1 MKNGYIILGLAIL
14 IIGVISMAKYSE
26 VQTEIKQPIT
36 LEYMETMNDYD
47 KEWNEIHALE
57 QKGLI
62 KSALEKV
69 MPLYDRAMRENNTPQ
84 IIKAILYRE
93 KYKSQ
98 LEEYGF
104 ENSIR
109 ALTQEA
115 EQLKGP
121 AQSLVHFVIGQS
133 FSNYLQN
140 NYWQF
145 SNRTTTPSFK
155 PEDLETWS
163 IEHFIT
169 EINNRFT
176 LALKDDALKTVPI
189 TDLDAIIKYGQN
201 TDDLRPSLYDFMAF
215 QILGYYANP
224 NSYLTEP
231 VYKFYLDD
239 EKVFASSADFVNH
252 NFISQDSTSHL
263 YQSILLYQDVLKFRI
278 NQDKVAALVDADLSR
293 LEFALNNSTLNNKGE
308 LYELAIENLLREHKK
323 EESVYPIILLAQ
335 ANFYQ
340 QSNTHL
346 GDEKANLKKAH
357 KLLAEIKEKYKNSS
371 VVKQA
376 KNLAQNLER
385 KSIRTETEKV
395 YPKGENILTQIDYK
409 NIDKIYCRIYSLEP
423 GDEYEMRNNREDLL
437 DGIKKKN
444 VLKEWSQAIPKFDDF
459 HQHQTEVKV
468 DPLPFGQ
475 YVLLISND
483 KNFAKNKEEITANF
497 FTVSNLSYII
507 TQNNPNHSMV
517 VMDRISG
524 APIANAKVD
533 FYTQKYNSTTRR
545 SNLIKDQTTQSDEK
559 GFVNAKTT
567 ARNNLM
573 PKVTLEEDILFLQD
587 WFYERREYT
596 PSDRNVVNIFLD
608 RAIYRPSQT
617 IYFKAIAHNIN
628 GETQL
633 PTLLPNQELEVR
645 LRDANYQEV
654 EKLSLKTNEYGSING
669 SFTAPANGLLG
680 SMTIEIT
687 GYGGK
692 QLKVEEYKRPKFE
705 AEFLP
710 VEKEYALNENVVITG
725 KATAFAGNTID
736 GAKVVYRVERG
747 VEYPYWRYSYYRRY
761 RPQAPMR
768 IKTSETITKADGTF
782 EIDFELLP
790 DPSSNQSAKP
800 VFVYTIYA
808 DITDISGETRSVQT
822 RIRASELALALSV
835 SAPSA
840 IDKSELENINIVTAN
855 LNGKYQEAKVEVE
868 IYSLQAE
875 DRLYRDRF
883 WGFPDTVN
891 FTKVEFE
898 KLFPSYRFAKKKS
911 MAELP
916 EVKQVF
922 AKSITSTEEG
932 KLDIS
937 KLKLSAGYYKI
948 KASSNDKNGNKI
960 ETESTFEVKDKQAKK
975 PAVPTAL
982 ALNMDEETYAPGMTA
997 ITTFSSSTK
1006 NASVLSAVI
1015 RRDKS
1020 NVETWLNAD
1029 PLAIK
1034 EVEITEK
1041 DLGNV
1046 SVFGCTIINNRFYS
1060 QSTILPVP
1068 WSEKS
1073 LSISY
1078 SSFRDKLL
1086 PGQEEEWTIKI
1097 EGSKKERV
1105 AAELMAGMYDASLD
1119 QFAPNNWSANYFPTL
1134 YAQYQA
1140 QAGQNFNRQKGYN
1153 LSSIR
1158 WKSENIVRKQYRQF
1172 DYFGFMQYALSIR
1185 GGRAGGSSYY
1195 IDGVETRSSGMSDGK
1210 VSRQMQKSAPA
1221 PVLEMEMDEVSI
1233 AANDSSDKSS
1243 NVLNDVVV
1251 ESKNNESSAQTSDKD
1266 NADQAPAI
1274 RKNLKETVFFFPDLY
1289 TDKDGNV
1296 LIKFK
1301 MNEALTKWKFMAFAH
1316 TKDLATA
1323 ISTKEVVTQKELM
1336 VQPNAPRFFREGDK
1350 IRYSAKVSNL
1360 SEVSMT
1366 GEATLELFDALTME
1380 SIDIPFGN
1388 KKSSQAFTV
1397 NVGESEPLFWDLD
1410 IPFDQLGAVLHR
1422 VVVRAGKYADGE
1434 ESALPI
1440 LTNRK
1445 LVTETMPLP
1454 LRAGQSKEFVFES
1467 MQNNNST
1474 SLTNHQYTLEFTSNP
1489 AWYAVQSLPYL
1500 MEYPYECT
1508 EQIFNKFFANAL
1520 ASHVANSTPKIKQI
1534 FESWKGT
1541 DAMKSNLSKNQE
1553 LKSALL
1559 EETPWVLDA
1568 QSEEQQRRNIAL
1580 LFDLNKMSNEKSK
1593 LLKVLTERQ
1602 LSNGGFSWFPG
1613 GRDSWYIT
1621 QYLVEGIGHL
1631 QTLGIDM
1638 NSPELNQILQNA
1650 VRYIDDRV
1658 VEHYNNAKKYNK
1670 DPDLSGMSIH
1680 YLYARSFFT
1689 QYDFNSKTQ
1698 KVLKHYQNKAKTQW
1712 VNQGLYYQGL
1722 LALATNRYDM
1732 NSVANEITAS
1742 LKERALSHKEL
1753 GKYWKYD
1760 RGYYWYQMPIETH
1773 SVMIEVF
1780 EEVAKDKEMVDELR
1794 LWLLKNKQTNAW
1806 ETTKATS
1813 AAVYALLMSGDD
1825 WLKETKQV
1833 EIIYPN
1839 KQLNADLAKSQ
1850 SEAQAGTGYF
1860 KHTWNEVNPNLSSLK
1875 VNNPNTVPAWGAAYW
1890 QYFEDLDKITTFEET
1905 PLKLNKQ
1912 VFLSAQGDR
1921 GETMSPVTESTKLKV
1936 GDKLKIRIELRV
1948 DRDMEFIH
1956 MKDMRA
1962 AGFEPMNVFSQ
1973 YKWQGGLG
1981 YYESTKDA
1989 STNFFFD
1996 QLPKGTYVFEYP
2008 LRVVHAGD
2016 FSNGVTTIQSMY
2028 APEFTSHSQ
2037 GIRIEVGN

>member
-1 MKNGYIILGLAIL
+1 MSRLTIERTSARAVVNRIPIPTQIEIVKN
-14 IIGVISMAKYSE
+14 KC
-26 VQTEIKQPIT
+26 
-36 LEYMETMNDYD
+36 MNDYD
-47 KEWNEIHALE
+47 KVWKEILE
-57 QKGLI
+57 LERKGLI
-62 KSALEKV
+62 KSALKKV
-69 MPLYDRAMRENNTPQ
+69 ITLYDLAVREQNTPQ
-84 IIKAILYRE
+84 IIKSILYRE

-98 LEEYGF
+98 LEEYGI

-109 ALTQEA
+109 ALSKETET
-115 EQLKGP
+115 LKGP
-121 AQSLVHFVIGQS
+121 AQSLIHFIIGQS
-133 FSNYLQN
+133 YNRYLQN

-145 SNRTTTPSFK
+145 SNRTITPNFK
-155 PEDLETWS
+155 PEALETWS

-169 EINNRFT
+169 EINQHFE
-176 LALKDDALKTVPI
+176 LALRDAPTLKSVSIKDMNAI
-189 TDLDAIIKYGQN
+189 TSTGKN
-201 TDDLRPSLYDFMAF
+201 TDILRPSLYDFMAF
-215 QILGYYANP
+215 QILAYYSNP

-231 VYKFYLDD
+231 IYKFYLDD
-239 EKVFASSADFVNH
+239 EQAFATSGDFVKH
-252 NFISQDSTSHL
+252 TFITKDSTSHL
-263 YQSILLYQDVLKFRI
+263 YKSILLYQDVLDFRI
-278 NQDKVAALVDADLSR
+278 NQKDVAAIVDADLLR
-293 LEFALNNSTLNNKGE
+293 LQFALNNSTIPNKGE
-308 LYELAIENLLREHKK
+308 LYKAALEKLALKYKSAEK
-323 EESVYPIILLAQ
+323 VYPIILLAE

-346 GDEKANLKKAH
+346 DDEKPNLKKAH
-357 KLLAEIKEKYKNSS
+357 QILSEIIGNYKNSNIHNE
-371 VVKQA
+371 A
-376 KNLAQNLER
+376 KNLQQNIER
-385 KSIRTETEKV
+385 KTLHMDLENV
-395 YPKGENILTQIDYK
+395 YSQGENLLARISYSNLTKAYFRLYK
-409 NIDKIYCRIYSLEP
+409 IAPGEEYKI
-423 GDEYEMRNNREDLL
+423 RNNRSEIL
-437 DGIKKKN
+437 DQFKN
-444 VLKEWSQAIPKFDDF
+444 RPILQEWSQTLPAFDDF
-459 HQHQTEVKV
+459 HQHQTEVKI
-468 DPLPFGQ
+468 DPLQFGQ
-475 YVLLISND
+475 FLILSSSN
-483 KNFAKNKEEITANF
+483 KNFTKDKAETIANF
-497 FTVSNLSYII
+497 FTISNLSYIL
-507 TQNNPNHSMV
+507 TPNNKNHNLV
-517 VMDRISG
+517 VMNRISG
-524 APIANAKVD
+524 APISNAEVEL
-533 FYTQKYNSTTRR
+533 YTQKYNSITRKN
-545 SNLIKDQTTQSDEK
+545 NLVKDQTTTSDSN
-559 GFVNAKTT
+559 GFVNIKIND
-567 ARNNLM
+567 RNSLI
-573 PKVTLEEDILFLQD
+573 PKIILGEDVLFLQD
-587 WFYERREYT
+587 RVYNQRDYT
-596 PSDRNVVNIFLD
+596 PEDRKSVNIFLD

-617 IYFKAIAHNIN
+617 IYFKAIAHNSD
-628 GETQL
+628 GFTQL
-633 PTLLPNQELEVR
+633 PNLLPNENLKVI

-654 EKLSLKTNEYGSING
+654 EKLLLKTNEFGSING
-669 SFTAPANGLLG
+669 SFTTPANGLLG
-680 SMTIEIT
+680 IMTIEIV

-692 QLKVEEYKRPKFE
+692 RFRVEEYKRPKFE

-710 VEKEYALNENVVITG
+710 VETEYALGENVVLSG

-747 VEYPYWRYSYYRRY
+747 VEYPYRKYRYYHRY
-761 RPQAPMR
+761 RPQASMR
-768 IKTSETITKADGTF
+768 IKTSETVTKADGTF
-782 EIDFELLP
+782 EIDFELVP
-790 DPSSNQSAKP
+790 DPSTKQSSQP

-808 DITDISGETRSVQT
+808 DITDISGETRSVKT
-822 RIRASELALALSV
+822 SIRASDLALALSV
-835 SAPSA
+835 YAPTP
-840 IDKSELENINIVTAN
+840 IEKSELKDIKIGTTN
-855 LNGKYQEAKVEVE
+855 LNGKFQAAKVDLK

-875 DRLYRDRF
+875 QKLYRDRF
-883 WGFPDTVN
+883 WSFPDTVN
-891 FTKVEFE
+891 FSKPVFE
-898 KLFPSYRFAKKKS
+898 KLFPSYRYEEKK
-911 MAELP
+911 EIVQLP
-916 EVKQVF
+916 ALKNVF
-922 AKSITSTEEG
+922 SKSITSSVDGEV
-932 KLDIS
+932 DIS
-937 KLKLSAGYYKI
+937 KLKLSVGFYKI
-948 KASSNDKNGNKI
+948 VAKAKDKNGNLI
-960 ETESTFEVKDKQAKK
+960 EKDFAFEIKDKSVQK

-982 ALNMDEETYAPGMTA
+982 SIVMDKASYEPGQSA
-997 ITTFSSSTK
+997 KTTIASSYG
-1006 NASVLSAVI
+1006 NANILSAII
-1015 RRDKS
+1015 RRDKTNTEKWLKLNLIS
-1020 NVETWLNAD
+1020 N
-1029 PLAIK
+1029 IK
-1034 EVEITEK
+1034 VEIDRK

-1046 SVFGCTIINNRFYS
+1046 SVFAFTIINNRFYS
-1060 QSTILPVP
+1060 QSILIPVP
-1068 WSEKS
+1068 WEEKN

-1097 EGSKKERV
+1097 EGSKKEKV
-1105 AAELMAGMYDASLD
+1105 AAELLAGMYDASLD
-1119 QFAPNNWSANYFPTL
+1119 QFASNDWTANYFPTL
-1134 YAQYQA
+1134 YANYQA
-1140 QAGQNFNRQKGYN
+1140 QPGQNFRYQGGYN
-1153 LSSIR
+1153 ISSISTSPLPSV
-1158 WKSENIVRKQYRQF
+1158 KKQYRQF
-1172 DYFGFMQYALSIR
+1172 EYFGYMNLLYNNLQMRSMNGIEATSAR
-1185 GGRAGGSSYY
+1185 GAA
-1195 IDGVETRSSGMSDGK
+1195 
-1210 VSRQMQKSAPA
+1210 SRTNSRRMEKSAAPA
-1221 PVLEMEMDEVSI
+1221 MAMDEINVVEERSQSYDDMESD
-1233 AANDSSDKSS
+1233 ANTKKENKDILAQPSDKEGISGGKGDS
-1243 NVLNDVVV
+1243 
-1251 ESKNNESSAQTSDKD
+1251 
-1266 NADQAPAI
+1266 PAI
-1274 RKNLKETVFFFPDLY
+1274 RKNLNETVFFFPDLH

-1360 SEVSMT
+1360 SEASMT
-1366 GEATLELFDALTME
+1366 GEATLKLFDALTME
-1380 SIDIPFGN
+1380 SINISFGN
-1388 KKSSQAFTV
+1388 KQSSQAFTV
-1397 NVGESEPLFWDLD
+1397 NAGESEPLFWDLE

-1422 VVVRAGKYADGE
+1422 VVVKAGKYSDGE

-1454 LRAGQSKEFVFES
+1454 MRAGQTKEFVFES
-1467 MQNNNST
+1467 MRNNKST

-1508 EQIFNKFFANAL
+1508 EQIFNKYYANAL

-1559 EETPWVLDA
+1559 EETPWVLDT

-1580 LFDLNKMSNEKSK
+1580 LFDLNKMSNEKAK

-1631 QTLGIDM
+1631 QTLGIEM
-1638 NSPELNQILQNA
+1638 NDPELNQILQNA
-1650 VRYIDDRV
+1650 VRYIDDRL
-1658 VEHYNNAKKYNK
+1658 VEHYNNALKYNK
-1670 DPDLSGMSIH
+1670 DPGISGMSIH
-1680 YLYARSFFT
+1680 YLYARSFFM

-1712 VNQGLYYQGL
+1712 VDQGIYYQGL
-1722 LALATNRYDM
+1722 LALASNRLEM
-1732 NSVANEITAS
+1732 KSVASEITAS
-1742 LKERALSHKEL
+1742 LKERALSHEEL

-1780 EEVAKDKEMVDELR
+1780 EEVADDADMVDELR

-1850 SEAQAGTGYF
+1850 SEAQTGTGYF

-1875 VNNPNTVPAWGAAYW
+1875 VSNPNTVPAWGAAYW
-1890 QYFEDLDKITTFEET
+1890 QYFEDLDKITTFEDT
-1905 PLKLNKQ
+1905 PLKLKKQ

-1962 AGFEPMNVFSQ
+1962 SGFEPINVFSQ

-2028 APEFTSHSQ
+2028 APEFTSHSE
-2037 GIRIEVGN
+2037 GIRMKVGE